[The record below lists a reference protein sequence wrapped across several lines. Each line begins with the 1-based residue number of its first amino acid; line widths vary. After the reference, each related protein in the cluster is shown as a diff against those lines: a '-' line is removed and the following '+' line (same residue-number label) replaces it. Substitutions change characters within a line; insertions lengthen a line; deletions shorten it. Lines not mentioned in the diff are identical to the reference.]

1 MQIEFDVD
9 DIDQMQLCLSKS
21 IKFQVIPITRNF
33 LIPKCVKNES
43 KMIYDSK
50 YRLYCINKCFPFIE
64 YFLFFLST
72 QTNL

>member
-33 LIPKCVKNES
+33 LIPEVCTKWVK
-43 KMIYDSK
+43 DD
-50 YRLYCINKCFPFIE
+50 LW
-64 YFLFFLST
+64 
-72 QTNL
+72 

>member
-21 IKFQVIPITRNF
+21 IKFQVIPITWNF
-33 LIPKCVKNES
+33 LILEVCKKWVKN
-43 KMIYDSK
+43 DSK
-50 YRLYCINKCFPFIE
+50 DRLYCINKCFPFIE
-64 YFLFFLST
+64 YFLFFLSN